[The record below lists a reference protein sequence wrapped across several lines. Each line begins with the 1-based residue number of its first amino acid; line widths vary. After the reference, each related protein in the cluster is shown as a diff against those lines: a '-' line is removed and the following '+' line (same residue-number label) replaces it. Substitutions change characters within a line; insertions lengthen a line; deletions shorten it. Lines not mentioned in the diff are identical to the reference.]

1 MGHSSG
7 ITSAIKIQQIVTTGK
22 VDDIWKNNLI

>member
-7 ITSAIKIQQIVTTGK
+7 INSAIRAQQIVTTGK